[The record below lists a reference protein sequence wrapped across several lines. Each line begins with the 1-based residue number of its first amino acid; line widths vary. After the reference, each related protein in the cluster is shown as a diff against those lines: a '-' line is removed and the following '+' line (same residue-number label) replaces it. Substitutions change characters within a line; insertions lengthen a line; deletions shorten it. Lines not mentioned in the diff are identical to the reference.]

1 MEKKI
6 PDPIDVAARKT
17 VVVPAR
23 VVAGQVAHPGGNP
36 LDTAQNTAKLELR
49 T

>member
-6 PDPIDVAARKT
+6 PDPINVAARKT

-23 VVAGQVAHPGGNP
+23 MFAGQAAHPDGNP
-36 LDTAQNTAKLELR
+36 LYTAQNTAKLELR